1 MEDNNNQQAGKQ
13 ILCNPIEHVIVTPI
27 NCICKICFE
36 AEDTKKHAIFT
47 IAQKSLRTHFK
58 HHHGGL
64 FELKKFNNIT
74 TILRAQQLKAIN
86 GQWRNQQPP
95 TPIHEKHTMC
105 LGCGKTF
112 GRKSKHFKRHTLNAN
127 PNCKESAKV
136 KTDCA
141 KLICGGWFPIPSAT
155 NEEQSLHHHLPSSLD
170 KSARMPAA
178 ACITMHQY
186 EVILQKYVDESSI
199 VGNWPKVLSTFV
211 AKHGENSMGEY
222 VKTSLNDII
231 SARRSPDPVLAQLI
245 ECSNM
250 FADHFTS
257 VHSVVPGNILSAV
270 QNFNTTGMDD
280 SQNYRSIFS
289 VRKTY
294 TSIKH
299 YFHHLLAFL
308 FINKCPLLD
317 TFIYDI
323 NDATFSAEDAY
334 QYAMIPS
341 LIYDLARQHPPKF
354 GELTWL
360 LEHAQ
365 IYCFHL
371 ESGEAIL
378 DDPGWGA
385 SKLSTALHAI
395 RAGIC
400 GKLLTMDF
408 TSQMTLDKEES
419 LAIEIQEGYFVN
431 MISRW
436 IRELREQYKKQL
448 TKRSVHYDAMENII
462 IDGIVF
468 KKSIYTQLVPTLYK
482 LFREQFSQFFDGD
495 EWEKVLDLSKGINV
509 TNWFK
514 LEFSLE
520 GCNELMLEVLEK
532 PPGDIPK
539 LCAILEFCLFGFGL
553 GACRLEEVTTL
564 TTTQFYWSGG
574 SVYYGV
580 SSNKRGSSKA
590 NTGDLVRHRLPFIIG
605 RCLLLS
611 RFVFE
616 NTADVTVGYKKV
628 FPTITSGP
636 EYTMMDLS
644 RLIFELKPNV
654 GNTTQVRHLFHSMTN
669 LFYPDGVE
677 NYGLI
682 ISMPGL
688 SEASHH
694 SDKTAAQHY
703 STRMESWK
711 EMVTQDYHYKIGDTS
726 TVSNST
732 VVPQAPRRSSDADE
746 IVKLLFGPDA
756 SFRSPKQKEATLAVL
771 NKINQHHAVL
781 LPCGEGKTLLTLA
794 PSIDSHCRGVEP
806 TTTIIVAPHINL
818 VAHQTGQIK
827 SLLQCINLD
836 ENNPNKILCQDFNQ
850 IGTSLPASLSN
861 DDSLPNIVV
870 MSIMAFS
877 SLLRYHHGKVL
888 QWYESGRLG
897 NVFLDEIQLITSE
910 TIRKE
915 YHDLTSLASIGVPVT
930 LLSGSLSEPVLH
942 CIAKYL
948 GLTNN
953 AMPIDVILSTDLVGT
968 HFNFQVIEKPRYSVE
983 PVVQFT
989 KQVMSQCHV
998 HIICATTTAVANIYD
1013 KLKDNEKVRSI
1024 IGSDTS
1030 QRKKQTA
1037 DDWRTGAVEV
1047 LISSTCALVGN
1058 ENKKCRHII
1067 IVDRIYDL
1075 SNLLQ
1080 AIGRLRKEQG
1090 GKDSCI
1096 THFLSSEEVNDESG
1110 TNKATTAKMKELAN
1124 IGLSV
1129 DEIKHEAEQQ
1139 LTPCGYNSLFTKQGC
1154 LLKNLSLMF
1163 GGDRENDCRRCTNCD
1178 TIYNT
1183 TIATHGRAPS
1193 FLSPNSTEIQGQI
1206 YDDATKD
1213 KEEASSTTPDNY
1225 MGNAQMMSLL
1235 QALNQDSPKATKVN
1249 WGAVSKHP
1257 SKKRP
1262 LQRKDDR
1269 KRKNTKLHGQH
1280 QPAFKLG

>member
-13 ILCNPIEHVIVTPI
+13 ILCNPIGHVIVTPI
-27 NCICKICFE
+27 NCICKICFD

-58 HHHGGL
+58 HHHGGR

-95 TPIHEKHTMC
+95 TPIIEKHTMC
-105 LGCGKTF
+105 SGCGKTF
-112 GRKSKHFKRHTLNAN
+112 GKRSKHFKRHTLNAN

-155 NEEQSLHHHLPSSLD
+155 TEEQPLHHLPSSLD

-222 VKTSLNDII
+222 VQTSLNDII
-231 SARRSPDPVLAQLI
+231 CARRSPDPVLAQLI

-317 TFIYDI
+317 TYISDI
-323 NDATFSAEDAY
+323 NDPTFSVEDAY
-334 QYAMIPS
+334 KYAMIPS
-341 LIYDLARQHPPKF
+341 LIYDLARQRPPKF

-360 LEHAQ
+360 VEHAQ
-365 IYCFHL
+365 IYCFRL

-400 GKLLTMDF
+400 GKLLTKDF
-408 TSQMTLDKEES
+408 TSQMKLDVEES
-419 LAIEIQEGYFVN
+419 IAIEIQKEGYFVN

-462 IDGIVF
+462 INGIVF
-468 KKSIYTQLVPTLYK
+468 KKSIYTQLVPILYK
-482 LFREQFSQFFDGD
+482 LFREQFSLFFDGD
-495 EWEKVLDLSKGINV
+495 EWEKVLDLSKAINV
-509 TNWFK
+509 RNWFK
-514 LEFSLE
+514 LEFSVE
-520 GCNELMLEVLEK
+520 GCHELMLEVLEK
-532 PPGDIPK
+532 PSGDIPK
-539 LCAILEFCLFGFGL
+539 LCAMLEFCLFGFGV
-553 GACRLEEVTTL
+553 GACRLEEVTSL
-564 TTTQFYWSGG
+564 STTQFYWSNER
-574 SVYYGV
+574 VYYGI
-580 SSNKRGSSKA
+580 SSDKRGSSKA
-590 NTGDLVRHRLPFIIG
+590 NSGDLVRHTLPFIIG

-611 RFVFE
+611 RFIFN
-616 NTADVTVGYKKV
+616 NTADITVGHKKL

-636 EYTMMDLS
+636 DYTMMDLT

-654 GNTTQVRHLFHSMTN
+654 GNIIQVRHLFHSMTN

-694 SDKTAAQHY
+694 SKETAALHY
-703 STRMESWK
+703 SSRSECWK
-711 EMVTQDYHYKIGDTS
+711 DMVTLDYHHKIGDTS
-726 TVSNST
+726 TVSNNT
-732 VVPQAPRRSSDADE
+732 VVPQAPRQSSDADE
-746 IVKLLFGPDA
+746 IVKMLFGPNA
-756 SFRSPKQKEATLAVL
+756 SFRSHKQKEATLAVL

-794 PSIDSHCRGVEP
+794 PSIDSHCRGVEQS
-806 TTTIIVAPHINL
+806 TTIIVAPHINL
-818 VAHQTGQIK
+818 VAHQTGQIN

-836 ENNPNKILCQDFNQ
+836 DNNPNKILCQDFNQ
-850 IGTSLPASLSN
+850 IGTSLPPSLSN
-861 DDSLPNIVV
+861 DDSLPNIIV

-877 SLLRYHHGKVL
+877 SLLRHHHGKVL

-942 CIAKYL
+942 CIANYL
-948 GLTNN
+948 GLTN
-953 AMPIDVILSTDLVGT
+953 S
-968 HFNFQVIEKPRYSVE
+968 
-983 PVVQFT
+983 
-989 KQVMSQCHV
+989 
-998 HIICATTTAVANIYD
+998 
-1013 KLKDNEKVRSI
+1013 
-1024 IGSDTS
+1024 
-1030 QRKKQTA
+1030 
-1037 DDWRTGAVEV
+1037 
-1047 LISSTCALVGN
+1047 
-1058 ENKKCRHII
+1058 
-1067 IVDRIYDL
+1067 
-1075 SNLLQ
+1075 
-1080 AIGRLRKEQG
+1080 
-1090 GKDSCI
+1090 
-1096 THFLSSEEVNDESG
+1096 
-1110 TNKATTAKMKELAN
+1110 
-1124 IGLSV
+1124 
-1129 DEIKHEAEQQ
+1129 
-1139 LTPCGYNSLFTKQGC
+1139 
-1154 LLKNLSLMF
+1154 
-1163 GGDRENDCRRCTNCD
+1163 
-1178 TIYNT
+1178 
-1183 TIATHGRAPS
+1183 
-1193 FLSPNSTEIQGQI
+1193 
-1206 YDDATKD
+1206 
-1213 KEEASSTTPDNY
+1213 
-1225 MGNAQMMSLL
+1225 
-1235 QALNQDSPKATKVN
+1235 
-1249 WGAVSKHP
+1249 
-1257 SKKRP
+1257 
-1262 LQRKDDR
+1262 
-1269 KRKNTKLHGQH
+1269 
-1280 QPAFKLG
+1280 